1 MANIIPIIIES
12 AIVIMLLILG
22 IIIIIG
28 KGDKLIAGYEEE
40 KEKYSIGRLR
50 AIMGSLCLLI
60 AGLYVLRCVIGI
72 ALFIVITTLIGI
84 IGVVLANTWARR

>member
-50 AIMGSLCLLI
+50 AIMGSLCL
-60 AGLYVLRCVIGI
+60 YVLRSVIGI
-72 ALFIVITTLIGI
+72 ALFIVVTTLIGI